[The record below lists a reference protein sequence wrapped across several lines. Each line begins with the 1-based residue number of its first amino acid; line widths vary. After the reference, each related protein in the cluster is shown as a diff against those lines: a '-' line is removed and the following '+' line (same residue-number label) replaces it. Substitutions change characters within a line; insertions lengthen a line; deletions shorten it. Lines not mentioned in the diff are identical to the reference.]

1 MLPPKYIEIII
12 HLQRFL
18 NDQSMSSNK
27 EIIAGELLVNGVIE
41 TSAYN
46 DMIYHQ
52 YAANPD
58 VRKQVVNN
66 ENVC

>member
-12 HLQRFL
+12 HLQQFP

-46 DMIYHQ
+46 DIISSI
-52 YAANPD
+52 
-58 VRKQVVNN
+58 
-66 ENVC
+66 CC